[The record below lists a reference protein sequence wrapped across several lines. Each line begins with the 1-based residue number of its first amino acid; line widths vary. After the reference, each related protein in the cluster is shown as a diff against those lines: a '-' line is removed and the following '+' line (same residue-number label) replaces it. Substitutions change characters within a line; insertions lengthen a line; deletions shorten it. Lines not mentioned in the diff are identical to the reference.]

1 MLPIQTWGASSATHG
16 PSLGA
21 QGGTRC
27 WSSGAMEIRLWI
39 LFDEFLFRFLAGVG
53 WLDLGIITVYWSP
66 VKSILSSC
74 TCYRKDL
81 QSWMSSSFARWGEL
95 LMFWHFWPS
104 EDIESWTTSVFFR
117 RALDIADEQLELK
130 RERVTDGLQAMFL
143 RVPPC
148 AKDTLP
154 PIKMD
159 PSNSNYLSNTAIF
172 HFHDY
177 GGMST

>member
-27 WSSGAMEIRLWI
+27 WSSGAVGFRRLWI

-53 WLDLGIITVYWSP
+53 WLDLRIITVYWSP

-95 LMFWHFWPS
+95 LMFWHFCPS
-104 EDIESWTTSVFFR
+104 EDIEQPQFFSGELWTSQMSSWSW
-117 RALDIADEQLELK
+117 
-130 RERVTDGLQAMFL
+130 RERGSQMACRRCSFPLVPKIPFL
-143 RVPPC
+143 P
-148 AKDTLP
+148 
-154 PIKMD
+154 
-159 PSNSNYLSNTAIF
+159 
-172 HFHDY
+172 
-177 GGMST
+177 